1 MLTIKK
7 QFRKDG
13 FVFDLV
19 KVGKKSLIYKKT
31 DNGTIVAYE
40 VHKIRTRPTRLINGI
55 VHNNCIRRP
64 SDEDFGYW
72 ASSCYTLEKAEQK
85 YLELEEKFKLEQS
98 SRKGLPP
105 NHI

>member
-40 VHKIRTRPTRLINGI
+40 VHKIRTRPH
-55 VHNNCIRRP
+55 V
-64 SDEDFGYW
+64 
-72 ASSCYTLEKAEQK
+72 
-85 YLELEEKFKLEQS
+85 
-98 SRKGLPP
+98 
-105 NHI
+105 